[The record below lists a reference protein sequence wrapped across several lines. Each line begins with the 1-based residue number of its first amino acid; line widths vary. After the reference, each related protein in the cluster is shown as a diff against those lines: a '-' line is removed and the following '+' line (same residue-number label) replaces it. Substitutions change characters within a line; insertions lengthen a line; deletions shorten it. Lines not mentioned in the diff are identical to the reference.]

1 MVPSQINRG
10 TKFSPC
16 KKYRLQ
22 LWRLWDDQLPII
34 MFLML
39 NPSSADAHNDDPT
52 IRRCVNFTKN
62 WGYGGFY
69 IGNLYPLISSKPKLL
84 LESLSVSHSE
94 NKLNLDEMAE
104 KCDKIICSWGN
115 FEIVKKLGIPND
127 FLVDYKNK
135 LYYISKSKNET
146 PKHPLYLKS
155 SLKLKKYNKLNIN
168 NINSL

>member
-10 TKFSPC
+10 AKFSPC

-104 KCDKIICSWGN
+104 KCDKIICAWGN

-127 FLVDYKNK
+127 FLIDYKNK